1 MKKLLCGLLC
11 AALLGMTASAA
22 VIDFQIDQATYQLL
36 DDGTV
41 TEKTLEAA
49 PFVNDQWRTMVP
61 IRAISAAF
69 KAEIGWEGTRQEV
82 TIRQNGTEILL
93 YIDSTTA
100 LVNGAEITLDSAPVI
115 IEGRTFVPLRFV
127 SEVLSY
133 NVNYTPVSRHVVID
147 NSQPVLV
154 CGTASLS
161 FAEAETFH
169 RMFMEA
175 NRSVAVDMGMS
186 ENDLTIACMDMVIDT
201 ATKAVQLK
209 NAFSSV
215 SPSPEMC
222 AQILYAAEAEGLS
235 VPLVGL
241 RDVLYEKL
249 YHASGYVA
257 LAHLEETVDLSS
269 FYKEEFVCAKHILV
283 EDLETANK
291 VYASAITGEDF
302 DALIEKYNT
311 DPGME
316 TNPDGYVFTK
326 NQMVPSFEEAT
337 YGAEI
342 DSITPPVESIYG
354 YHIIK
359 RLPLPPF
366 TGVQKQA
373 VLTQLLSSRL
383 ETSAKPEQLID
394 MATLYSMV
402 GVSEAE

>member
-11 AALLGMTASAA
+11 AAILSTTASAA
-22 VIDFQIDQATYQLL
+22 IVDFQIDEATYQIL
-36 DDGTV
+36 DGETV
-41 TEKTLEAA
+41 TEKTLESA

-61 IRAISAAF
+61 IRSISEAF
-69 KAEIGWEGTRQEV
+69 GAEIGWEGSRQEV
-82 TIRQNGTEILL
+82 AIRQNGTEILL
-93 YIDSTTA
+93 YINSTSA

-147 NSQPVLV
+147 NTAPVLV
-154 CGTASLS
+154 CGTAFLS
-161 FAEAETFH
+161 FAEAETLH
-169 RMFMEA
+169 WMFMEA
-175 NRSVAVDMGMS
+175 NRSVAADMGMS
-186 ENDLTIACMDMVIDT
+186 ENDLSMVCMDMVIDT
-201 ATKAVQLK
+201 ATKAIQLK
-209 NAFSSV
+209 NAFSSA
-215 SPSPEMC
+215 SLTPEMC
-222 AQILYAAEAEGLS
+222 TQILYAAETEGMP

-249 YHASGYVA
+249 YHASGYLA

-291 VYASAITGEDF
+291 VYADAIAGQDF
-302 DALIEKYNT
+302 DSLIEKYNT

-316 TNPDGYVFTK
+316 TNPGGYVFTR

-342 DSITPPVESIYG
+342 DSITKPVESIYG

-359 RLPLPPF
+359 RMPLPPF
-366 TGVQKQA
+366 TGTQKQT
-373 VLTQLLSSRL
+373 VLTHLLSSQM

-394 MATLYSMV
+394 MSTLYSMV